1 MPGGAQLTYKDL
13 GRRRAW
19 VGARVTPDETSLRI
33 TIVSP
38 PDVPSS
44 LLCSA
49 PVSYSRSWCAG
60 RDPTRVAWTCRM
72 AELPDLP
79 HPLQTRW
86 PKNGRQGR
94 PALPTARRI
103 SDTLEQLLN
112 ARHSKR
118 APCLTSPPHLEG
130 WVAGTADVLPWDFDV
145 IPADI
150 KRPSSRFSPSPN
162 G

>member
-19 VGARVTPDETSLRI
+19 VGARVTPDETSLHI

-103 SDTLEQLLN
+103 SDTLDQLLN

-118 APCLTSPPHLEG
+118 APCLTSPHLEECG
-130 WVAGTADVLPWDFDV
+130 CRHGARASLGDFDV

>member
-60 RDPTRVAWTCRM
+60 RDPTRVAWTGRM
-72 AELPDLP
+72 AELPD
-79 HPLQTRW
+79 HP
-86 PKNGRQGR
+86 P
-94 PALPTARRI
+94 
-103 SDTLEQLLN
+103 
-112 ARHSKR
+112 
-118 APCLTSPPHLEG
+118 
-130 WVAGTADVLPWDFDV
+130 
-145 IPADI
+145 
-150 KRPSSRFSPSPN
+150 PSSDALATEWTSRSSRATN
-162 G
+162 RSSD